1 VSWFCPE
8 NLEVVGP
15 QRDKSFSFPAAY
27 QSPHLTQKSEQSS
40 EQIGLRW
47 VISLAVRW
55 GMVESLIMPEYRFYN
70 LEHDGQAVIARI
82 DLMLDDDATAI
93 AHAKQL
99 IVGEAIE
106 VWEGSRLV
114 ANLST
119 LQDTRSVA
127 PANGRKVA

>member
-1 VSWFCPE
+1 MQSREGLFFLGRLFGPRASPSFIGTNRVK
-8 NLEVVGP
+8 VGCTAHS
-15 QRDKSFSFPAAY
+15 R
-27 QSPHLTQKSEQSS
+27 L
-40 EQIGLRW
+40 
-47 VISLAVRW
+47 
-55 GMVESLIMPEYRFYN
+55 GMVGGLTMPEYRFYN

-114 ANLST
+114 ANLSGSSDAVMRRPLT
-119 LQDTRSVA
+119 AVA
-127 PANGRKVA
+127 